1 MSQAVHIVK
10 TLNVIGVI
18 LAVTIIIA
26 LVGVAMVAAAAASLL
41 VQSASATTDA
51 MTNTTSVGGEEQEA
65 LSSTTTTTNNVSNAV
80 LGSLFLTE
88 EAEFTSFNP
97 INETYIEISFVGN
110 ATIMPPNATNTI
122 NATETGNI
130 TLNIQPN
137 GVNFAQGQGFLVTE
151 EGDNGAQE
159 EENATTT
166 FVELSRVGPGD
177 TGSGTG
183 VVFFSTNSTGQ
194 LAFLDNMLAIYQHE
208 MYPGV
213 DTIREWEWEGGALPL
228 EIDGAGA
235 RSMGEQEAASS
246 TTNTTTNNVSNVPL
260 GRLFSY
266 GEGTEA
272 TVNPINETY
281 FVVSYSGN
289 RIIIPPNATAG
300 TTINST
306 ETGNVTINIQPNG
319 LSIDQGQ
326 AFIETENGAAAEQ
339 EEQNATITFLLLSR
353 TNPDG
358 TGSSTSVTFFSTNS
372 TGQLAFLD
380 NMLAIGQT
388 ESSPEGARFREWEW
402 KGGTLP
408 FETGAAAAPPT
419 RGNQTTTITSALE

>member
-1 MSQAVHIVK
+1 MGM
-10 TLNVIGVI
+10 LNNRNRKMPLLRSIIHLV
-18 LAVTIIIA
+18 VTIFTLTIIFA
-26 LVGVAMVAAAAASLL
+26 STTTLV
-41 VQSASATTDA
+41 SASTTGN
-51 MTNTTSVGGEEQEA
+51 TTTTTTSVGGEEQEA
-65 LSSTTTTTNNVSNAV
+65 VSTPTTTTNNNVSNDV

-97 INETYIEISFVGN
+97 INETYIEISFMGN

-137 GVNFAQGQGFLVTE
+137 GVALAQGQSFLVIK

-213 DTIREWEWEGGALPL
+213 DTIREWEWNGGTLPL
-228 EIDGAGA
+228 ETGGSA
-235 RSMGEQEAASS
+235 RSMVEQEAVSS
-246 TTNTTTNNVSNVPL
+246 TTNTTNNNVSNATL
-260 GRLFSY
+260 GSLFLT
-266 GEGTEA
+266 GENIEFN
-272 TVNPINETY
+272 VNPINETY
-281 FVVSYSGN
+281 SVISYLGS
-289 RIIIPPNATAG
+289 RIIAPPNATN
-300 TTINST
+300 TINAT
-306 ETGNVTINIQPNG
+306 ETGNVTSNIQPNG
-319 LSIDQGQ
+319 LSIEQGQ
-326 AFIETENGAAAEQ
+326 GFIVTEDGAAAEK
-339 EEQNATITFLLLSR
+339 EENATFTYVMLSR
-353 TNPDG
+353 ANPDG
-358 TGSSTSVTFFSTNS
+358 TGSGTGVAFFNTNS

-380 NMLAIGQT
+380 NMLAI
-388 ESSPEGARFREWEW
+388 
-402 KGGTLP
+402 
-408 FETGAAAAPPT
+408 
-419 RGNQTTTITSALE
+419 

>member
-1 MSQAVHIVK
+1 MGM
-10 TLNVIGVI
+10 LNNRNRKMPLLRSIHLV
-18 LAVTIIIA
+18 VTIFTLTIIFA
-26 LVGVAMVAAAAASLL
+26 STTTLV
-41 VQSASATTDA
+41 SAFTTGN
-51 MTNTTSVGGEEQEA
+51 TTTTTTSVGGEEQEA
-65 LSSTTTTTNNVSNAV
+65 VSTPTTPTNNVSNAV

-137 GVNFAQGQGFLVTE
+137 GVNFVQGQGFLVTE

-213 DTIREWEWEGGALPL
+213 D
-228 EIDGAGA
+228 
-235 RSMGEQEAASS
+235 
-246 TTNTTTNNVSNVPL
+246 
-260 GRLFSY
+260 
-266 GEGTEA
+266 
-272 TVNPINETY
+272 
-281 FVVSYSGN
+281 
-289 RIIIPPNATAG
+289 II
-300 TTINST
+300 
-306 ETGNVTINIQPNG
+306 
-319 LSIDQGQ
+319 
-326 AFIETENGAAAEQ
+326 
-339 EEQNATITFLLLSR
+339 
-353 TNPDG
+353 
-358 TGSSTSVTFFSTNS
+358 
-372 TGQLAFLD
+372 
-380 NMLAIGQT
+380 
-388 ESSPEGARFREWEW
+388 REWEW

-408 FETGAAAAPPT
+408 LETDSPT
-419 RGNQTTTITSALE
+419 TIGNQTTISPVR

>member
-1 MSQAVHIVK
+1 MIELFYPLFLSWNVLKMGMLNNRNRKMPLLCSIHLVATIF
-10 TLNVIGVI
+10 TL
-18 LAVTIIIA
+18 TIIF
-26 LVGVAMVAAAAASLL
+26 ASTTITP
-41 VQSASATTDA
+41 VSASITGNTT
-51 MTNTTSVGGEEQEA
+51 TTTTSVGGEEQEA
-65 LSSTTTTTNNVSNAV
+65 LSSTTTPTNNVSNAV

-183 VVFFSTNSTGQ
+183 VAFFNTNSTGQ

-213 DTIREWEWEGGALPL
+213 DTIREWEWKGGALPL

-246 TTNTTTNNVSNVPL
+246 TATNTTNNVSNAVL
-260 GRLFSY
+260 VRLFSY
-266 GEGTEA
+266 G
-272 TVNPINETY
+272 
-281 FVVSYSGN
+281 
-289 RIIIPPNATAG
+289 
-300 TTINST
+300 
-306 ETGNVTINIQPNG
+306 
-319 LSIDQGQ
+319 
-326 AFIETENGAAAEQ
+326 
-339 EEQNATITFLLLSR
+339 
-353 TNPDG
+353 
-358 TGSSTSVTFFSTNS
+358 
-372 TGQLAFLD
+372 
-380 NMLAIGQT
+380 
-388 ESSPEGARFREWEW
+388 
-402 KGGTLP
+402 
-408 FETGAAAAPPT
+408 
-419 RGNQTTTITSALE
+419 